1 MLPIVRYA
9 FTALLLT
16 SAAGLAAQDA
26 PAAEAPA
33 SAPTAAPTA
42 AASTSGETSVTE
54 PAQATGETATGEAPA
69 SEAAPA
75 TPVEEPK
82 PAPKLV
88 ATQLVLDLGK
98 AQKGDRLAADF
109 VLENAGDAT
118 LKIKSVQ
125 PACGCTVASF
135 DAEIAPGAKGE
146 IHAQVDTSALHGGIA
161 KSITVLSNDPLNPRV
176 VLTIKAQVL
185 AFIEVSPSYA
195 RIVQVQS
202 QPQQTASLNLWSE
215 DGAPIEVKS
224 VAAGE
229 SWIVATAHRA
239 TADELRRDGPPEQ
252 WRLDVT
258 LRDDAPLGPITDQLV
273 VVTTHPKQPKLEIPL
288 SGFVRPVLSPTPAV
302 ADFGK
307 LDKIAQD
314 KQRVV
319 FKLFNFGSDPV
330 ELTGS
335 SIDLPFVVVT
345 TTPEEAGRRFRVELR
360 IAPDAPKGK
369 FEGTLKLETTS
380 PVLPTVEV
388 PVRGR
393 IG

>member
-1 MLPIVRYA
+1 MLPIVRPA
-9 FTALLLT
+9 LTALLLSST
-16 SAAGLAAQDA
+16 VALATQ
-26 PAAEAPA
+26 E
-33 SAPTAAPTA
+33 APTAESASASETSTA
-42 AASTSGETSVTE
+42 ADAGSTE
-54 PAQATGETATGEAPA
+54 PATAAEPTMETASTAPSTEAA
-69 SEAAPA
+69 AAAPA
-75 TPVEEPK
+75 EEPK
-82 PAPKLV
+82 PAPRIV
-88 ATQLVLDLGK
+88 ATPHVLDLGK

-135 DAEIAPGAKGE
+135 DAEIEPGAEGA
-146 IHAQVDTSALHGGIA
+146 IHAHVDTSALHGGIA
-161 KSITVLSNDPLNPRV
+161 KSLTVLSNDPLNPRV

-202 QPQQTASLNLWSE
+202 RPQQTSSVNLWSE
-215 DGAPIEVKS
+215 DGTPLEVS
-224 VAAGE
+224 GVTAGE

-239 TADELRRDGPPEQ
+239 SGDELRHDGPPEQ

-258 LRDDAPLGPITDQLV
+258 LRDDAPLGPITDRL
-273 VVTTHPKQPKLEIPL
+273 VVTTGHPKQPVLEIPL

-307 LDKIAQD
+307 LGKTAPD
-314 KQRVV
+314 KQRFV

-330 ELTGS
+330 ELTGTT
-335 SIDLPFVVVT
+335 IDLPFVVVT
-345 TTPEEAGRRFRVELR
+345 TAPEEAGRRFRIELQ

-369 FEGTLKLETTS
+369 FEGTLKVETTS
-380 PVLPTVEV
+380 PVSPVVEV
-388 PVRGR
+388 PVRGK